1 MKKVL
6 KWVGIV
12 LVVIFGIGIL
22 VGKDEGKPV
31 EDTSVSSAAS
41 SSSDN
46 AVKFTEN
53 ESKAI
58 KDMIHDEVETA
69 FNGGDTQLDT
79 EYLVVSAGEMQKVYS
94 ANEAKGD
101 KIYKGKKI
109 IISGI
114 VDSIDSSFGD
124 IPVVTLKTGDMF
136 NKVHV
141 NFARKYRDIAAELN
155 KNQKVKYACV
165 GGSVIIG
172 SPSVRDCTPISDAID
187 ELVDSLA
194 SSVNKAL
201 KNPSKA
207 SEYDKGVIL
216 SVKLVSVV
224 TNDFKVCNAT
234 DRKCLSSNL
243 SKYGKDNLKN
253 NEEIKAIMEKLGI
266 DPTKLK

>member
-12 LVVIFGIGIL
+12 FVALFVIGLI
-22 VGKDEGKPV
+22 VGKDKDKPEGDASPAI
-31 EDTSVSSAAS
+31 TSSN
-41 SSSDN
+41 N
-46 AVKFTEN
+46 AIKFTEN

-58 KDMIHDEVETA
+58 NNMIHDEVETA

-79 EYLVVSAGEMQKVYS
+79 EYLVVSAREMEKVYA

-101 KIYKGKKI
+101 KTYKSKKI

-124 IPVVTLKTGDMF
+124 IPVVTLKTGDIF

-141 NFARKYRDIAAELN
+141 NFDRKYRDLAAELS

-172 SPSVRDCTPISDAID
+172 SPSVRDCTPISVAID
-187 ELVDSLA
+187 ELIDKLA
-194 SSVNKAL
+194 SSVSKAL

-207 SEYDKGVIL
+207 NEYDKKIIL
-216 SVKLVSVV
+216 FVKLASVV
-224 TNDFKVCNAT
+224 TNDFKTCSIT
-234 DRKCLSSNL
+234 DQKCFSSNL

-253 NEEIKAIMEKLGI
+253 NEELKAVIEKLGVS
-266 DPTKLK
+266 PEQLK